1 MFISKAAH
9 INVKTSGVAY
19 RKPKAAAN
27 CHNINISNYIMFVGK
42 FYIAIDCRYSQI
54 FYSNIFSFINCSLSN
69 IAVIG
74 MQVQIAIVLVNV
86 QLAADDNIFR
96 CVQVNIIFSIDV
108 AFYVFIFS
116 SFRVIFMS
124 DVNRAFTV
132 NIYAAS
138 ILFHRAKNQRA
149 VLFSFN
155 VDCILNIGINN
166 RAAVFN
172 TQPFSSCANTAASRN
187 KVNRVAGVDVA
198 DVVCFTYNIAVSGNI
213 NISARYAAQ
222 RKVNNFIRIFKN
234 LLQFNVACRVSAD
247 VAVVGK
253 RYLHCL
259 QSVIYFMPNIA
270 AAAFKVNTIA
280 DNFIYVQTFL
290 SAQAQVVS
298 SKFISVKYG
307 ILRQQV
313 NVVSSYAIFAL
324 YCNHTGCFTIAV
336 LIKLNTYRGSA
347 FNGNCRIAP
356 NNVAR
361 SCGSKFV
368 KLLLFFFS

>member
-27 CHNINISNYIMFVGK
+27 CLQINIFNYVVRVIKLNIAANCCNTYISRNNVIALSSCSLNYITSIGVQLQ
-42 FYIAIDCRYSQI
+42 R
-54 FYSNIFSFINCSLSN
+54 
-69 IAVIG
+69 AVITCS
-74 MQVQIAIVLVNV
+74 VIICCVNV
-86 QLAADDNIFR
+86 QLTADDD
-96 CVQVNIIFSIDV
+96 IIFCMQSYIALSIDRACY
-108 AFYVFIFS
+108 AFILGCSSIIFTPKH
-116 SFRVIFMS
+116 
-124 DVNRAFTV
+124 NRAFTV

-138 ILFHRAKNQRA
+138 SLFHLAKNKRA

-172 TQPFSSCANTAASRN
+172 TQPFSSCTNAAASRN
-187 KVNRVAGVDVA
+187 KVNSIAGVDVA

-253 RYLHCL
+253 RYLYCL
-259 QSVIYFMPNIA
+259 QSFINIIFINISNVT
-270 AAAFKVNTIA
+270 AAAFKDNLIA
-280 DNFIYVQTFL
+280 GYAANINTFL
-290 SAQAQVVS
+290 TAQAQVVS
-298 SKFISVKYG
+298 RKFIGVKHG
-307 ILRQQV
+307 I
-313 NVVSSYAIFAL
+313 
-324 YCNHTGCFTIAV
+324 
-336 LIKLNTYRGSA
+336 
-347 FNGNCRIAP
+347 
-356 NNVAR
+356 
-361 SCGSKFV
+361 
-368 KLLLFFFS
+368 FS